1 MRKTFTF
8 EGKRYSVSAKTSDE
22 LAARVA
28 MKRRDL
34 EEGRKRITKNT
45 TVSDWF
51 DQYLESYRRPSIG
64 NVMYKDLLSQN
75 RVWIKP
81 NIGKM
86 QLKDVKPIHCQAI
99 LNKMEGKSKTHINKI
114 KQLLSNMF
122 EVALDNGLVLSN
134 PAKKLKM
141 PKAEAGTH
149 RPLTSVE
156 RKVLLQVAESNPYG
170 LWVKVMLYCGLRPG
184 ETPKILGNHIDIK
197 GRRLYV
203 DGTKSKS
210 AKRWVPLPLQI
221 MDDMETAKKSLTPFE
236 HLFVN
241 HLGAPVNRTNRRRMW
256 ESLKRDMNIAMGCK
270 VFRNQVLPPYWV
282 APDLVPYCLR
292 HTYGTD
298 LQAAGVPINVA
309 KEFLGH
315 SDISTTANIYTHSSD
330 VAFASAEEAINKYQC
345 VSRCASATS
354 NH

>member
-8 EGKRYSVSAKTSDE
+8 EGKRYDVTAPTEAELIAKIA
-22 LAARVA
+22 L
-28 MKRRDL
+28 KKRDL

-64 NVMYKDLLSQN
+64 AVMYKDLLSQN

-114 KQLLSNMF
+114 KQLLNNMF
-122 EVALDNGLVLSN
+122 EIALDNGLVLNN

-149 RPLTSVE
+149 RPLTTTE
-156 RKVLLQVAESNPYG
+156 RKILLQVAESNSYG

-184 ETPKILGNHIDIK
+184 ETPQILGKHIDIK
-197 GRRLYV
+197 GKRLFV

-210 AKRWVPLPLQI
+210 AKRWVPIPSQI
-221 MDDMETAKKSLTPFE
+221 IRDMEIAKKSLTPFD

-241 HLGAPVNRTNRRRMW
+241 RLGAPVNRTNRRRMW

-270 VFRNQVLPPYWV
+270 VFRNEVLPPFWV

-315 SDISTTANIYTHSSD
+315 SDISTTANIYTHSSET
-330 VAFASAEEAINKYQC
+330 AFASAEAAINNYQC
-345 VSRCASATS
+345 GA
-354 NH
+354 